1 MQPAN
6 YIKPVRTTLRYVVAF
21 HKGNHE
27 LADLYMIVDTDTLKY
42 VEFGGVAFSCHLQS
56 SAILMCRELNGLK
69 EY

>member
-1 MQPAN
+1 MQPSN
-6 YIKPVRTTLRYVVAF
+6 YIKPVRTTPRYVVAF

-27 LADLYMIVDTDTLKY
+27 LPDLYMIVDTDTLKY
-42 VEFGGVAFSCHLQS
+42 VEFDGVAFSSHLQS